1 MNSLPTEPGQG
12 RSPRRAAPRAGRPA
26 PRHWESEGRKLPAK
40 VRKWAGRGLGGE
52 VVRTNRSHQGDLRQV
67 RLFLRFPPLYILDF
81 TVYLLYF
88 LALSPLSMP
97 IQYLFKHYF
106 MPLARETFTFKFSNI
121 PQSLVCKQHMSV
133 LQLLPLSEA
142 VGIKPSHARRGRR
155 GGGPGLRRGH
165 RTARTAPG
173 AVHPAGC
180 RGGRA
185 EQRVKHPPGPG
196 TRLGKGL
203 LFQRGSTQRAI

>member
-1 MNSLPTEPGQG
+1 M
-12 RSPRRAAPRAGRPA
+12 
-26 PRHWESEGRKLPAK
+26 
-40 VRKWAGRGLGGE
+40 
-52 VVRTNRSHQGDLRQV
+52 DL
-67 RLFLRFPPLYILDF
+67 

-88 LALSPLSMP
+88 LAPSPLSMP

-155 GGGPGLRRGH
+155 GGGSGLGLGH
-165 RTARTAPG
+165 RAAKPG
-173 AVHPAGC
+173 AGCLGGSAGERGKDPAGPGHQVQGKGIVFQPGSTLKATEKSYKREG
-180 RGGRA
+180 RGGEAPWGRPRA
-185 EQRVKHPPGPG
+185 RERCSGRSPGVKRAGFVPSSSRSKSRV
-196 TRLGKGL
+196 
-203 LFQRGSTQRAI
+203 S

>member
-1 MNSLPTEPGQG
+1 M
-12 RSPRRAAPRAGRPA
+12 
-26 PRHWESEGRKLPAK
+26 
-40 VRKWAGRGLGGE
+40 
-52 VVRTNRSHQGDLRQV
+52 VRTNRSHQGDLQQV

-165 RTARTAPG
+165 RTARPASE

-185 EQRVKHPPGPG
+185 EQRVKHPPRPG

-203 LFQRGSTQRAI
+203 LFQRGSTQRAIQKILQKRGEWGDRGTLETEFGGGGARGPQAPPQPVTRGEARGLHPELLAL